1 MNGRHDPE
9 LDDVLQDEELR
20 RLAGLLTATRRAAAP
35 LDDAFR
41 SGLRRQLMQQAWEM
55 GEGRPSLWRR
65 IFAPPGLAW
74 VGATAGL
81 VLIAG
86 IVVLNSMQQPGVFQQ
101 VVVQSPIDG
110 GRAVALQQAILVNFN
125 QPMDHSSTEA
135 AVQITPATNVTYSWS
150 SNTLAVQ
157 PTSGILAPNTQYQ
170 VTIGSGAK
178 TAAGQPLTTA
188 QTITFVTQP
197 PAPPTPSPSPT
208 PRAPATPSS
217 LLTGEHQ
224 LAPLGGNLAVSSVQ
238 WSADSSTVYFVDSK
252 GGLDAVPAKGGGV
265 SVVAP
270 DGVSSP
276 AIAPAGDRLAYIRG
290 GKIEVLTFA
299 TGTTADLAVAPV
311 PTLVG
316 WANDKLVWAAADGVY
331 TQAGGGPQRLA
342 PTPTTGA
349 VRTLSLA
356 PDGTH
361 AIYTQDQNLLLLDL
375 ASAKSTQLG
384 QANATFFGWSPD
396 GSQVMYSGPGG
407 NIAISDVKGN
417 SVGTVPAGDAGW
429 SSQNAIL
436 LGSETDLYQAH
447 PDGSNLTKLASGTY
461 RLPMWAPNAAAFTF
475 FRGGV
480 LWTATAPALPPLPGV
495 LDQAAAVVNSFMQA
509 RQKGQA
515 DQAGALLDSSG
526 KLAYASG
533 GLNLLINGD
542 PSFSRFYVLT
552 QEVTG
557 TQPDTT
563 TFVVRLV
570 LTHGKLDVADY
581 EETLT
586 VVRDPATGLFLIDQ
600 ATAGAHRDLGKGA
613 EVVGVVVAADSIQ
626 VTFDSDLDPGTV
638 AEAVQVLD
646 SKGTPLDATITY
658 STRMVT
664 ISGLNL
670 KPGAQY
676 KLVVLTTLR
685 DFLGHN
691 IAAEYD
697 LQLLGPV
704 AKSSADHKN
713 GGVTVSP
720 APASPSPSPA
730 PSPAA
735 SPAASP
741 S

>member
-1 MNGRHDPE
+1 MNARHDPE

-20 RLAGLLTATRRAAAP
+20 RLAGLLTSTQRQEP
-35 LDDAFR
+35 PIDDAFR

-65 IFAPPGLAW
+65 VFAPPGLAW

-86 IVVLNSMQQPGVFQQ
+86 IVVLNSMQQPVPFQQ
-101 VVVQSPIDG
+101 LFVQSPMDG
-110 GRAVALQQAILVNFN
+110 SRAVALAQPILVNFN
-125 QPMDHSSTEA
+125 QPMDHPSTEA

-157 PTSGILAPNTQYQ
+157 PASGILAPNTQYQ

-178 TAAGQPLTTA
+178 TASGQSLSTA

-197 PAPPTPSPSPT
+197 PAPATPSPT

-224 LAPLGGNLAVSSVQ
+224 LAPLGGSLTISEVQ
-238 WSADSSTVYFVDSK
+238 WSADASTVYFVNSK
-252 GGLDAVPAKGGGV
+252 GALSAVPAKGGDV
-265 SVVAP
+265 SIVAP

-290 GKIEVLTFA
+290 SKIEVLTFA
-299 TGTTADLAVAPV
+299 TGTTAELAVTTAPTV
-311 PTLVG
+311 VG
-316 WANDKLVWAAADGVY
+316 WAKDKLVWSAADGIY
-331 TQAGGGPQRLA
+331 TQGAGGPARLA
-342 PTPTTGA
+342 PLPTTGA
-349 VRTLSLA
+349 IKVLSLA

-361 AIYTQDQNLLLLDL
+361 AVYLADLNLFLLDL
-375 ASAKSTQLG
+375 TSAKSAQLG
-384 QANATFFGWSPD
+384 QANAAFFGWSPS
-396 GSQVMYSGPGG
+396 GSQVMYSGTAG
-407 NIAISDVKGN
+407 NIAISDVQGN
-417 SVGTVPAGDAGW
+417 SVGTVPAGDASW
-429 SSQNAIL
+429 SSQDAIL

-447 PDGSNLTKLASGTY
+447 PDGSNTTKLANGTY
-461 RLPMWAPNAAAFTF
+461 RLPMWAPNATAFTF

-480 LWTATAPALPPLPGV
+480 LWTASAPALPPLPSV
-495 LDQAAAVVNSFMQA
+495 LDEASAAVNMFMLA

-515 DQAGALLDSSG
+515 DQANALLDSNG
-526 KLAYASG
+526 KQAYATG
-533 GLNLLINGD
+533 GLNLVVTGD
-542 PSFSRFYVLT
+542 PSFSRFYILT
-552 QEVTG
+552 QAVTG
-557 TQPDTT
+557 TQPDTA

-586 VVRDPATGLFLIDQ
+586 VVRDATTRQFLIDQ
-600 ATAGAHRDLGKGA
+600 AVAGAHRDLGKGA
-613 EVVGVVVAADSIQ
+613 EVVAVVVAANSIQ
-626 VTFDSDLDPGTV
+626 LTFDSDLDPGTV
-638 AEAVQVLD
+638 ADALHVLD
-646 SKGTPLDATITY
+646 SKGRQLDATTTY
-658 STRMVT
+658 SNRTVT
-664 ISGLNL
+664 IGGLDL
-670 KPGAQY
+670 KPGTQY

-697 LQLLGPV
+697 LQLVGPV
-704 AKSSADHKN
+704 AKNKAANKN
-713 GGVTVSP
+713 GGVT
-720 APASPSPSPA
+720 APVPVSPSPSPG
-730 PSPAA
+730 PS
-735 SPAASP
+735 STP

>member
-20 RLAGLLTATRRAAAP
+20 RLAGVLTATQRSEPP

-41 SGLRRQLMQQAWEM
+41 SGLRRQLMQQAWQM

-81 VLIAG
+81 VLIASL
-86 IVVLNSMQQPGVFQQ
+86 VVFYTTQQPSGFNQVF
-101 VVVQSPIDG
+101 VQSPMDG
-110 GRAVALQQAILVNFN
+110 GRAVALQQPILVNFN
-125 QPMDHSSTEA
+125 QPMDHTSTEA
-135 AVQITPATNVTYSWS
+135 AVQIMPATYVTYSWS

-178 TAAGQPLTTA
+178 TATGQSLSTA

-208 PRAPATPSS
+208 PRTPATPSS

-224 LAPLGGNLAVSSVQ
+224 LAQLGGSLASSAVQ
-238 WSADSSTVYFVDSK
+238 WSADSSTVYFVNSK
-252 GGLDAVPAKGGGV
+252 GALDAVPAKGGDV

-299 TGTTADLAVAPV
+299 AGTTAELSVTPAPV
-311 PTLVG
+311 LVG
-316 WANDKLVWAAADGVY
+316 WAKDKVVWAGADGVY
-331 TQAGGGPQRLA
+331 AQGAGAPARLA
-342 PTPTTGA
+342 ALPATGA
-349 VRTLSLA
+349 VRVLSLA

-361 AIYTQDQNLLLLDL
+361 AVYLQDLNLFLLDL

-384 QANATFFGWSPD
+384 QANAALFGWSP
-396 GSQVMYSGPGG
+396 GGTQVMYAGTDG
-407 NIAISDVKGN
+407 NIAISDVQGN
-417 SVGTVPAGDAGW
+417 SVGTVPAGDASW
-429 SSQNAIL
+429 SSQDAIL
-436 LGSETDLYQAH
+436 LGSGTDLYQAH
-447 PDGSNLTKLASGTY
+447 PDGSNVTKLANGTY
-461 RLPMWAPNAAAFTF
+461 RLPMWAPNAPSFAF

-480 LWTATAPALPPLPGV
+480 LWTASAPALPPLPSV
-495 LDQAAAVVNSFMQA
+495 LDQATAAVNSFMQA
-509 RQKGQA
+509 RQKSQA
-515 DQAGALLDSSG
+515 DQANALLDSNG
-526 KLAYASG
+526 KQAYASG
-533 GLNLLINGD
+533 GLNLVINGD
-542 PSFSRFYVLT
+542 PSFSRFYILT
-552 QEVTG
+552 QAVTG
-557 TQPDTT
+557 TQPDTA

-586 VVRDPATGLFLIDQ
+586 VVRDATTRQFLVDQ
-600 ATAGAHRDLGKGA
+600 AVAGAHRDLGKGA
-613 EVVGVVVAADSIQ
+613 EVVGVVVATDSIQ
-626 VTFDSDLDPGTV
+626 VAFDSDLDPGTV
-638 AEAVQVLD
+638 ADAVHVLD
-646 SKGTPLDATITY
+646 SKGRQLDATTTY
-658 STRMVT
+658 TNRTVT
-664 ISGLNL
+664 IGGLDL
-670 KPGAQY
+670 KAGAQY

-691 IAAEYD
+691 IAAEYG
-697 LQLLGPV
+697 LQLVGPV
-704 AKSSADHKN
+704 VKNKPDHKN
-713 GGVTVSP
+713 GGATASP
-720 APASPSPSPA
+720 VPVSPSPSPSTR
-730 PSPAA
+730 PT
-735 SPAASP
+735 ASP